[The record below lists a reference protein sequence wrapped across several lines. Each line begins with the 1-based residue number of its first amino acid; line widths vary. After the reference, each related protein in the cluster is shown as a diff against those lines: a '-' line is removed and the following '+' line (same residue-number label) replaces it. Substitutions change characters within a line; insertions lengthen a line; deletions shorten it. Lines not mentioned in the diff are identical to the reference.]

1 MKFKEFNFNEYFED
15 IKRIYKSTDW
25 LTYLNDDEKL
35 KRAFEN
41 SLCFLGAFKEDK
53 LVGFMRCVG
62 DGEHIVIVQDLIVDK
77 EFYRQ
82 KIGTKLFNLTSEK
95 FKDARAFCLFT
106 DIEDIRDN
114 EFYKS
119 VGMVKIEEK
128 NMVSYIR

>member
-1 MKFKEFNFNEYFED
+1 M
-15 IKRIYKSTDW
+15 
-25 LTYLNDDEKL
+25 
-35 KRAFEN
+35 
-41 SLCFLGAFKEDK
+41 
-53 LVGFMRCVG
+53 
-62 DGEHIVIVQDLIVDK
+62 DK

>member
-53 LVGFMRCVG
+53 LVGFIRCVG
-62 DGEHIVIVQDLIVDK
+62 DG
-77 EFYRQ
+77 
-82 KIGTKLFNLTSEK
+82 
-95 FKDARAFCLFT
+95 
-106 DIEDIRDN
+106 
-114 EFYKS
+114 
-119 VGMVKIEEK
+119 
-128 NMVSYIR
+128 